1 MLKEISI
8 EIIRK
13 CPNRCV
19 HCSSFSSEDCTEII
33 PFETFKEVVD
43 GVKSLGLKTICF
55 SGGEPFLHPDIIEMV
70 QYVYRNGLQCYIYSS
85 GIYMDSMKNR
95 SSIPDKII
103 ESIQGKVTKIIFNI
117 EAIDEFTYNTIMGT
131 QGCMA
136 YLKQSIE
143 SATKKGIVVE
153 GHFVPMK
160 YNKNQLEGV
169 IDYCEKL
176 GVNKVSFLRLV
187 MHGRA
192 LRNREKL
199 VLSDEEMKKVN
210 EELMKLYKSKSS
222 YIRIGV
228 PLLGETKEVHCEA
241 ANGKLNIRYDGSVYP
256 CEVFKNDRIS
266 KLDEIKPDNIFEKTI
281 EDIYNNSTYLSTVRS
296 LVEQFSCGNCC
307 ENCVGQYYMNV
318 KQKEEKDG

>member
-19 HCSSFSSEDCTEII
+19 HCSSLSSEDCTEII
-33 PFETFKEVVD
+33 PFEIFKKVVD
-43 GVKSLGLKTICF
+43 GAKNLGLKTICF
-55 SGGEPFLHPDIIEMV
+55 SGGEPFLHPDITAMV

-95 SSIPDKII
+95 SSIPNKIL

-117 EAIDEFTYNTIMGT
+117 EATDEATYDAIMGT
-131 QGCMA
+131 QGCMI
-136 YLKQSIE
+136 YLKRSIE
-143 SATKKGIVVE
+143 SAIKVGIVVE

-160 YNKNQLEGV
+160 YNMNQLESV

-192 LRNREKL
+192 LSNKEKL
-199 VLSDEEMKKVN
+199 ILSDEEMERVN
-210 EELMKLYKSKSS
+210 EQLMKLHKSKSL
-222 YIRIGV
+222 YMRIGV

-241 ANGKLNIRYDGSVYP
+241 ANGKLNIRYDGNVYP
-256 CEVFKNDRIS
+256 CEVFKNNRIT

-281 EDIYNNSTYLSTVRS
+281 EDIYNNSTYLMAVRS
-296 LVEQFSCGNCC
+296 LVEQFSSGNCC
-307 ENCVGQYYMNV
+307 ENCVGQYYMNMK
-318 KQKEEKDG
+318 KQEEKDG